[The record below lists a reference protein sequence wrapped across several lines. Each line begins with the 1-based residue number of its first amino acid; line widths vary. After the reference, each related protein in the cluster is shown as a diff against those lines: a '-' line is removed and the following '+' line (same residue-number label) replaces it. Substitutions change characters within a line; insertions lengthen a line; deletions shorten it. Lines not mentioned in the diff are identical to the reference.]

1 MRFEDQGKNESKS
14 VNGSD
19 GNQRIA
25 KVLIVESQAI
35 IGEDLRVRLEE
46 MGYEVTGVAI
56 SGQEAIDSAKQTP
69 PDILFIDPDIS
80 GNDISGTETA
90 VILQGYFRKLLP
102 VVFITAYSEKEFP
115 LLEALD
121 SYVFLKKPF
130 ANEDL
135 SQCLENAIAKKR
147 DSKQ

>member
-90 VILQGYFRKLLP
+90 VILQGYFRKVLP

-115 LLEALD
+115 LLRHSILT
-121 SYVFLKKPF
+121 S
-130 ANEDL
+130 
-135 SQCLENAIAKKR
+135 S
-147 DSKQ
+147 